1 MSKVRGGNSSD
12 PWHVTLVA
20 RTQPRSCIVGARTLN
35 MKRKTLVPG
44 ALAAAIVFSIIL
56 SKPTALMAQSLM
68 DLRVGD
74 APSKLS
80 KFGPVAGLDKYKQMD
95 VFKWVLPNRSELSA
109 TVDAEGEIVYLESDW
124 GGKSEDTGCD
134 LAGLKF
140 GVTTLAELRKRFGSN
155 GFGYK

>member
-44 ALAAAIVFSIIL
+44 ALVAAIVVSIIL
-56 SKPTALMAQSLM
+56 SKPTALKAQSLE

-74 APSKLS
+74 TPSKLS
-80 KFGPVAGLDKYKQMD
+80 KFGPVSGLDKAKD
-95 VFKWVLPNRSELSA
+95 KDFFKWVLSNRNLL
-109 TVDAEGEIVYLESDW
+109 TPIWDAEGGIVYPVP
-124 GGKSEDTGCD
+124 
-134 LAGLKF
+134 A
-140 GVTTLAELRKRFGSN
+140 
-155 GFGYK
+155 